1 MRRLPG
7 QALRIGVSGSAVS
20 LLRTSRWRAAGP
32 ALTVLA
38 EHAFSPAGEHPF
50 DAIGNALRA
59 LLGEQKLAGWPASIV
74 LDDELTRLWQVTP
87 PAGAARLADIEAAA
101 GLRFHTLYGEP
112 PGAWRIAADWDAS
125 HPFFAAAVPRALL
138 TVLELVAQEHKLA
151 IVAVTPHFVAAWN
164 RWQRALAPGAWFGAL
179 HDGLLTVAA
188 VEGKRLRAVRAL
200 PVPAGADHYWLT
212 QALTREALL
221 HQLDAPALLQLCG
234 PAPALWTGPVSNPA
248 HIRCSALDLAQR
260 AGEAAWSSAAML
272 ARCGSAV

>member
-32 ALTVLA
+32 ALAVLA
-38 EHAFSPAGEHPF
+38 EHAFAPAGEHPF

-59 LLGEQKLAGWPASIV
+59 LLGEQQLAGWPTCIV

-101 GLRFHTLYGEP
+101 GLRFHTLYGEAP
-112 PGAWRIAADWDAS
+112 AAWRIAADWDAS
-125 HPFFAAAVPRALL
+125 HPFFAAAVPRTLL
-138 TVLELVAQEHKLA
+138 KVLEQVAQEHRLA

-164 RWQRALAPGAWFGAL
+164 RWQRALSPGAWFGVL

-212 QALTREALL
+212 QTLTREALL
-221 HQLDAPALLQLCG
+221 HHLDVPPLLQLCG

-248 HIRCSALDLAQR
+248 HIRCAALDLAQR
-260 AGEAAWSSAAML
+260 AGDAAWSSAATL
-272 ARCGSAV
+272 ARCGSPV

>member
-7 QALRIGVSGSAVS
+7 QALRIGVSAGAVS

-59 LLGEQKLAGWPASIV
+59 LLNEQRLAGWPVSIV

-87 PAGAARLADIEAAA
+87 PAGATRLADIEAAA

-112 PGAWRIAADWDAS
+112 PAAWRVAADWDAS
-125 HPFFAAAVPRALL
+125 HPFFAAAVPRTLL
-138 TVLELVAQEHKLA
+138 TVLEQVAKEHKLA
-151 IVAVTPHFVAAWN
+151 IVEVLPQFIAAWN
-164 RWQRALAPGAWFGAL
+164 RWQRTLTPGAWFGVM
-179 HDGLLTVAA
+179 HDGLLTVGA
-188 VEGKRLRAVRAL
+188 VEGRRLRAVRAL

-221 HQLDAPALLQLCG
+221 HQLALPSLLQLCG
-234 PAPALWTGPVSNPA
+234 SAPALWTGPVSNPA
-248 HIRCSALDLAQR
+248 HIRCAALDLAQR

-272 ARCGSAV
+272 ARRGSVV